1 MCQMTNDEHFFGVL
15 CFKKTRFMFLTEGC
29 TCTICIAT
37 NNFFTLL
44 ASAMAVSDC
53 RGVMIANGDGHV
65 ARASSRSAGGK
76 LPEGGWQPKDQ
87 AVVKIYTFKF
97 TVVKR
102 IGFFLDVFNTYC
114 IHIDVLQYVF

>member
-1 MCQMTNDEHFFGVL
+1 
-15 CFKKTRFMFLTEGC
+15 
-29 TCTICIAT
+29 
-37 NNFFTLL
+37 
-44 ASAMAVSDC
+44 MAVSDC